1 MTIERSLS
9 TETWRD
15 PAAATAD
22 RVRDLL
28 ARMTIREKI
37 AQLSALWVHMGAASA
52 VVAPH
57 QHESVSSAG
66 PWATLISDGVGQL
79 TRPYGTAPVSPA
91 DGARALGGRQHQ
103 IIAAGRLGIP
113 AMVHE
118 ECLTGLEAWQATVFP
133 SPLCW
138 GASFDPALV
147 EQMSAH
153 IGAVMRRL
161 GVHQGLAPVLDVVR
175 DLRWGRTEE
184 TIGEDPYL
192 VGLIGS
198 GYVRGLESAGI
209 VATLKHFAGY
219 SASRGARN
227 MAPVSIGP
235 RELADVLLPPFE
247 MALRAGAR
255 SVMNSYTDLDGVP
268 VAADAT
274 LLTGLLRDGFG
285 FTGTVVSD
293 YFSVAFLHTLH
304 GVAGTR
310 TSAAHLAL
318 QAGIDV
324 ELPMVNCYGEPLRR
338 RHRIRR
344 HRHGPGGPGGGA
356 GAQPEMRARPARPGL
371 VRRARTRTV
380 RRGPGRRPVPCAGW
394 RAGPPVH
401 RAAAQRGRAAAR
413 PGPAHRGGRP
423 ASRRPGRHAR
433 LLLVPPARRRALP
446 GRGAGHRDPHRAGRA
461 ARRPGRVPV
470 SYAPGCPVLGG
481 TDADIAAAARTA
493 ADADVCVAVLG
504 DQAGL
509 FGVGTSGEGCDAAD
523 LRLPGRQGELLDA
536 LLDTGTPVVLILLV
550 GRPYELSEQVDRLAA
565 ALCGFFPGEEG
576 GTALADILSGR
587 VNPSGRLPIS
597 FPSAGATQP
606 STYLAAQLGQRND
619 VSTVDPTPVFPFGHG
634 LSYAPASWVDV
645 ALTGPAEWPT
655 DGTCQLA
662 VTLRNDAGRPT
673 TEVVQVYLHDP
684 VAEVARPTQQ
694 LIAASRV
701 DLTPGQTRTAVITL
715 HADLTSYTGRSG
727 RPPGQPGRGR
737 APGRRLQRRHPRHP
751 ALHADRPAPP
761 PRPAPRPGTRDQADL
776 TRRPPTS
783 RASRCLNRCPA
794 CTGWILSA
802 RSDHGEGRFW
812 QSFGGPGF
820 PGGTRRS
827 SQLLP

>member
-1 MTIERSLS
+1 VTIERSL
-9 TETWRD
+9 TTQTWRD
-15 PAAATAD
+15 PAVPAAD

-28 ARMTIREKI
+28 GRMTVREKI
-37 AQLSALWVHMGAASA
+37 AQLSSLWVNIGASSGA
-52 VVAPH
+52 VAPH
-57 QHESVSSAG
+57 QDQSVASAA
-66 PWATLISDGVGQL
+66 PWETLISDGVGQL

-91 DGARALGGRQHQ
+91 DGAESLASRQRQ
-103 IIAAGRLGIP
+103 IIEASRLGIP
-113 AMVHE
+113 AIVHE
-118 ECLTGLEAWQATVFP
+118 ECLTGLGAWQATVFP

-138 GASFDPALV
+138 GASFDPGLV

-153 IGAVMRRL
+153 IGGTMRRL
-161 GVHQGLAPVLDVVR
+161 GVHQGLAPVLDVLR

-227 MAPVSIGP
+227 LAPVSIGP

-274 LLTGLLRDGFG
+274 LLTGLLRDAYG

-304 GVAGTR
+304 GVASTR
-310 TSAAHLAL
+310 TSAAQLAL

-324 ELPMVNCYGEPLRR
+324 ELPMVDCYGEPLVTGIESGVIDMALLDRAVAR
-338 RHRIRR
+338 VLSQKCEL
-344 HRHGPGGPGGGA
+344 GLLDPGW
-356 GAQPEMRARPARPGL
+356 PAE
-371 VRRARTRTV
+371 
-380 RRGPGRRPVPCAGW
+380 
-394 RAGPPVH
+394 
-401 RAAAQRGRAAAR
+401 
-413 PGPAHRGGRP
+413 PGPDGAEVDLDDP
-423 ASRRPGRHAR
+423 QSRALAGE
-433 LLLVPPARRRALP
+433 LARRSIVLLRNEGVLPLAPGQRIAVVGPRADDP
-446 GRGAGHRDPHRAGRA
+446 GAMLGCYSFPRHVGVHYPDVALGIEIPTVLGALRADPAGYTI
-461 ARRPGRVPV
+461 

-481 TDADIAAAARTA
+481 TDAGIAAAARTA
-493 ADADVCVAVLG
+493 ASADVCVAVLG

-509 FGVGTSGEGCDAAD
+509 FGLGTSGEGCDRPD

-536 LLDTGTPVVLILLV
+536 LLGTGTPVVLILLV

-587 VNPSGRLPIS
+587 VNPSGHLPVS

-606 STYLAAQLGQRND
+606 STYLAPRLGQRND
-619 VSTVDPTPVFPFGHG
+619 VSTIDPTPVFPFGHG
-634 LSYAPASWVDV
+634 LSYAPASWGDV
-645 ALTGPAEWPT
+645 ALISPAEWPT
-655 DGTCQLA
+655 DGSCQLA
-662 VTLRNDAGRPT
+662 VTLRNDTGRPT

-684 VAEVARPTQQ
+684 VAEVARPLQQ
-694 LIAASRV
+694 LIAAVRV
-701 DLTPGQTRTAVITL
+701 DLAPGQTRTAQITL

-727 RPPGQPGRGR
+727 RRQVDPGPVDLLVGASSADIR
-737 APGRRLQRRHPRHP
+737 ATLHCTLTGPLRHLDSHRTLEPEIN
-751 ALHADRPAPP
+751 
-761 PRPAPRPGTRDQADL
+761 L
-776 TRRPPTS
+776 T
-783 RASRCLNRCPA
+783 
-794 CTGWILSA
+794 
-802 RSDHGEGRFW
+802 
-812 QSFGGPGF
+812 
-820 PGGTRRS
+820 
-827 SQLLP
+827 

>member
-1 MTIERSLS
+1 
-9 TETWRD
+9 
-15 PAAATAD
+15 
-22 RVRDLL
+22 
-28 ARMTIREKI
+28 MTIREKI
-37 AQLSALWVHMGAASA
+37 AQLSGLWVNVGAASA
-52 VVAPH
+52 AVAPH

-91 DGARALGGRQHQ
+91 DGARALAGRQRQ
-103 IIAAGRLGIP
+103 IVAAGRLGIP

-138 GASFDPALV
+138 GASFDPVLV

-198 GYVRGLESAGI
+198 GYVRGLEAAGI

-274 LLTGLLRDGFG
+274 LLTGLLRDGYG

-304 GVAGTR
+304 GVAGSR
-310 TSAAHLAL
+310 TSAAQLAL
-318 QAGIDV
+318 EAGIDV
-324 ELPMVNCYGEPLRR
+324 ELPMVDCYGEPLRTGIESGVIDMALLDR
-338 RHRIRR
+338 AVARVLSQKCELGLLDPDWTA
-344 HRHGPGGPGGGA
+344 GPGPDGTGPDGA
-356 GAQPEMRARPARPGL
+356 GVDLDDAQSRALAGQLARRSI
-371 VRRARTRTV
+371 V
-380 RRGPGRRPVPCAGW
+380 
-394 RAGPPVH
+394 
-401 RAAAQRGRAAAR
+401 
-413 PGPAHRGGRP
+413 
-423 ASRRPGRHAR
+423 
-433 LLLVPPARRRALP
+433 LLRNEGVLPLVPGQRVAVVGPRADDPGAMLGCYSFPRHVGVHYPDVALGIEIPTVLAALRADPAGYL
-446 GRGAGHRDPHRAGRA
+446 
-461 ARRPGRVPV
+461 V

-481 TDADIAAAARTA
+481 TDAGIAAAARTA
-493 ADADVCVAVLG
+493 AGADVCVAVLG

-523 LRLPGRQGELLDA
+523 LRLPGRQGELLGA

-587 VNPSGRLPIS
+587 VNPSGHLPIS
-597 FPSAGATQP
+597 FPPAGATQP
-606 STYLAAQLGQRND
+606 GTYLAAQLGQRND

-645 ALTGPAEWPT
+645 ALTGSAEWPT
-655 DGTCQLA
+655 DGVCQLA

-701 DLTPGQTRTAVITL
+701 DLSPGQTRSVVITL

-727 RPPGQPGRGR
+727 RRQVDPGAVELRVGASSADIR
-737 APGRRLQRRHPRHP
+737 ATLCCTLTGPPRHLGP
-751 ALHADRPAPP
+751 HRALE
-761 PRPAPRPGTRDQADL
+761 PGIKL
-776 TRRPPTS
+776 T
-783 RASRCLNRCPA
+783 
-794 CTGWILSA
+794 
-802 RSDHGEGRFW
+802 
-812 QSFGGPGF
+812 
-820 PGGTRRS
+820 
-827 SQLLP
+827 

>member
-37 AQLSALWVHMGAASA
+37 AQLSALWVNMGAASA
-52 VVAPH
+52 AVAPH

-91 DGARALGGRQHQ
+91 DGARTLAGRQRQ

-138 GASFDPALV
+138 GASFDPGLV

-227 MAPVSIGP
+227 LAPVSIGP

-268 VAADAT
+268 VAADASM
-274 LLTGLLRDGFG
+274 LTGLLRDGYG

-324 ELPMVNCYGEPLRR
+324 ELPMVDCYGEPLRSGIESGVIDLALLDR
-338 RHRIRR
+338 AVARVLSQKCELGLLDPDWDP
-344 HRHGPGGPGGGA
+344 GPGPDGTNVDLDDAQSRALA
-356 GAQPEMRARPARPGL
+356 GQL
-371 VRRARTRTV
+371 
-380 RRGPGRRPVPCAGW
+380 
-394 RAGPPVH
+394 
-401 RAAAQRGRAAAR
+401 
-413 PGPAHRGGRP
+413 
-423 ASRRPGRHAR
+423 
-433 LLLVPPARRRALP
+433 ARRSIVLLRNEGVLPLAPGQRIAVVGPRADDP
-446 GRGAGHRDPHRAGRA
+446 GAMLGCYSFPRHVGVHYPDVALGIEIPTVLAALRADPAGYL
-461 ARRPGRVPV
+461 V
-470 SYAPGCPVLGG
+470 SYAPGLPGPRRHRRRYRGRRAHRRRRRRVRRGPRRPGRAVRRGHLRRGLRRRRP
-481 TDADIAAAARTA
+481 AAAR
-493 ADADVCVAVLG
+493 
-504 DQAGL
+504 
-509 FGVGTSGEGCDAAD
+509 
-523 LRLPGRQGELLDA
+523 
-536 LLDTGTPVVLILLV
+536 
-550 GRPYELSEQVDRLAA
+550 
-565 ALCGFFPGEEG
+565 
-576 GTALADILSGR
+576 
-587 VNPSGRLPIS
+587 
-597 FPSAGATQP
+597 
-606 STYLAAQLGQRND
+606 
-619 VSTVDPTPVFPFGHG
+619 
-634 LSYAPASWVDV
+634 
-645 ALTGPAEWPT
+645 
-655 DGTCQLA
+655 
-662 VTLRNDAGRPT
+662 
-673 TEVVQVYLHDP
+673 
-684 VAEVARPTQQ
+684 
-694 LIAASRV
+694 
-701 DLTPGQTRTAVITL
+701 
-715 HADLTSYTGRSG
+715 
-727 RPPGQPGRGR
+727 
-737 APGRRLQRRHPRHP
+737 APG
-751 ALHADRPAPP
+751 
-761 PRPAPRPGTRDQADL
+761 
-776 TRRPPTS
+776 
-783 RASRCLNRCPA
+783 
-794 CTGWILSA
+794 
-802 RSDHGEGRFW
+802 
-812 QSFGGPGF
+812 
-820 PGGTRRS
+820 
-827 SQLLP
+827 